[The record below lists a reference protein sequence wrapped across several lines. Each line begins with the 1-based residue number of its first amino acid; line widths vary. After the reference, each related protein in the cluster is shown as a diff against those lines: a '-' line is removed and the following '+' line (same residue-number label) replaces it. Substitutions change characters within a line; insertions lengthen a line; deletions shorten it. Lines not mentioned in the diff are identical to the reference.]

1 MKDALAI
8 HRMLLE
14 RETLHEIVRLP
25 RAIAHADELPE
36 VLGLPPGRCLA
47 TRVYAF
53 SITSSV
59 HRFLVAVVV
68 EAGFVPCHESVERA
82 LGAHSVRPAP
92 ADLVNGETEYAADL
106 VAPLLLPE
114 SVKILIDQRI
124 VDVVPEDGVA
134 YTATG
139 EPCTALGIRAL
150 DLFTL
155 SGAEPVDLG
164 KVDEVG
170 LTGVIPALR
179 SSP

>member
-8 HRMLLE
+8 HRLLLE

-53 SITSSV
+53 STTSSV
-59 HRFLVAVVV
+59 QRFLAAVVV
-68 EAGFVPCHESVERA
+68 EAGSAPSWESLRRA

-92 ADLVNGETEYAADL
+92 ADLVNHATEYAADL
-106 VAPLLLPE
+106 VAPLLLPQ
-114 SVKILIDQRI
+114 SMKILIDQHI
-124 VDVVPEDGVA
+124 VNVLHDDGVA
-134 YTATG
+134 YTVTG
-139 EPCTALGIRAL
+139 EPCTALGIRTR
-150 DLFTL
+150 DLFAL
-155 SGAEPVDLG
+155 SGAKPVDLG
-164 KVDEVG
+164 KVEEVG